1 LPLTGSLLLAPPAL
15 VGLRGVGRGY
25 EVAARRRA
33 GGEWFY
39 SGWWLPDAPR
49 ILRRPRWARRACSF
63 RSKTRISHWTAGR
76 FCSGC
81 LG

>member
-15 VGLRGVGRGY
+15 AGLRGVGRAC

-39 SGWWLPDAPR
+39 SG
-49 ILRRPRWARRACSF
+49 
-63 RSKTRISHWTAGR
+63 
-76 FCSGC
+76 
-81 LG
+81 

>member
-39 SGWWLPDAPR
+39 SG
-49 ILRRPRWARRACSF
+49 
-63 RSKTRISHWTAGR
+63 
-76 FCSGC
+76 
-81 LG
+81 